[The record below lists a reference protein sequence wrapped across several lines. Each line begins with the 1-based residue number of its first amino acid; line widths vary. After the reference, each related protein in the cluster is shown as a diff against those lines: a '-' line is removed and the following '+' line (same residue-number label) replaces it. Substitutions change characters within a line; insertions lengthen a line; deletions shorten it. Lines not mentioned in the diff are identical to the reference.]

1 MVVLGPSSPLS
12 SRAEIAPAPEP
23 SCGVLEL
30 VLVTQKK
37 YLKFK
42 FYLEKLPALQ
52 VKPLRELFPM
62 VRGMLRAGHAPG
74 WPQGKSILQ
83 EAQCPPPYGVNAAKT
98 GKKKQK
104 MAAVA
109 IQPRC

>member
-1 MVVLGPSSPLS
+1 MVVLSPSSPLS

-52 VKPLRELFPM
+52 VKPLRELFLM

-83 EAQCPPPYGVNAAKT
+83 EARCPPPYSQNGEKKAENGCSCNSAK
-98 GKKKQK
+98 
-104 MAAVA
+104 MLS
-109 IQPRC
+109 

>member
-1 MVVLGPSSPLS
+1 MVVLGHSSPLS

-42 FYLEKLPALQ
+42 FYLEKLTALQ
-52 VKPLRELFPM
+52 VKPLRELLLM

-83 EAQCPPPYGVNAAKT
+83 ETRCPPPYGQNGEKKAENGCSCNSAK
-98 GKKKQK
+98 
-104 MAAVA
+104 MLS
-109 IQPRC
+109 